1 MWVRAGFLST
11 EKPDRAAQTLTILD
25 LTSNMPQCKQ
35 RSLAVKTMPSLLNK
49 TTDQRILHHGTWEQ
63 FKCIQKGFD
72 GASGVRLF
80 YYDGAIEVL
89 MPGREHEIFSCIIG
103 YLVTTV
109 LAEKGIFFQPT
120 GAMTQE
126 KEGVVS
132 AQADE
137 SYCIGSAKPIPD
149 LSIEVV
155 FTSGG
160 SSKLERYQA
169 LGVPEVWFWE
179 DGLLKFYQLRDGSYE
194 QIDRSQ
200 LPGLSDL
207 DLDLLKRCILMA
219 ETDTGEAIRAF
230 RREL

>member
-1 MWVRAGFLST
+1 MVRPDFLRT
-11 EKPDRAAQTLTILD
+11 EKHDRAAQTLTILD
-25 LTSNMPQCKQ
+25 LTSNVPQCKQ
-35 RSLAVKTMPSLLNK
+35 RLLEVNTVPSLLNK

-80 YYDGAIEVL
+80 YYNGAIEIL
-89 MPGREHEIFSCIIG
+89 MPGREHEIFASIIG
-103 YLVTTV
+103 YLITTF
-109 LAEKGIFFQPT
+109 LTEKGIFFQPT
-120 GAMTQE
+120 RSMTQE
-126 KEGVVS
+126 KEGVASV
-132 AQADE
+132 QADE

-160 SSKLERYQA
+160 ISKLERYQA

-200 LPGLSDL
+200 LPGLRDL

-219 ETDTGEAIRAF
+219 ETDTGAAIRAF